1 MIGADK
7 ILFEMLITEKATQL
21 SSNQN
26 QYSFRVSSGSSR
38 AAISNAVESAFGV
51 KVRRVNVMNV
61 KPKKKPNRFKRGG
74 TSFTAGMKKAIVTLK
89 PGEKIEIL

>member
-1 MIGADK
+1 MIEADK

-38 AAISNAVESAFGV
+38 AAISGAVESAFGV

-61 KPKKKPNRFKRGG
+61 KPKKKRSRFKGGG
-74 TSFTAGMKKAIVTLK
+74 TSFSGGMKKAIVTLK